1 MRCKYLYASPSLLV
15 RAGEVDVA
23 VGYSVRSSDVP
34 RRGRTLE
41 KRRGEERR
49 LREKRRVEGEELV
62 EKEV

>member
-1 MRCKYLYASPSLLV
+1 LLV